1 MDFAAVVILEVLY
14 AIASLVLISAGLAVV
29 FGMMRVINLA
39 HGEFLMLGGYAA
51 IVSVKLGINIY
62 VGMLVIAPLV
72 VGLIGLVIE
81 RCVIQ
86 FLYGRM
92 LDTMLATWGL
102 SLLLTGV
109 AAMIF
114 GNTTTGISTPIGGF
128 AIGSY
133 QASGYNIFI
142 ILAGAAVIAAIFV
155 VLKTTRLGLIARGAM
170 QSADMASG
178 LGHNPRRI
186 YMVTFTLGAA
196 LSGLAGGILAPLTG
210 LTPTSGGLYV
220 AKAFIT
226 VISGGAAVV
235 TGTVSSAALFGTLT
249 QLTTL
254 ASTPVWGDVAMLL
267 AAIVLLRLLP
277 RGITGR
283 FFTRQV

>member
-1 MDFAAVVILEVLY
+1 MDFAAVVTLEVLY
-14 AIASLVLISAGLAVV
+14 ALASLVLISAGLAVV

-51 IVSVKLGINIY
+51 IVSVKAGINIY
-62 VGMLVIAPLV
+62 IGMLVIAPLV
-72 VGLIGLVIE
+72 VGAIGLVIE

-109 AAMIF
+109 ATMIF

-128 AIGSY
+128 AIGNY

-142 ILAGAAVIAAIFV
+142 MLAGMAVMAVIFI

-196 LSGLAGGILAPLTG
+196 LSG
-210 LTPTSGGLYV
+210 
-220 AKAFIT
+220 
-226 VISGGAAVV
+226 
-235 TGTVSSAALFGTLT
+235 
-249 QLTTL
+249 
-254 ASTPVWGDVAMLL
+254 
-267 AAIVLLRLLP
+267 
-277 RGITGR
+277 
-283 FFTRQV
+283 

>member
-1 MDFAAVVILEVLY
+1 MDFAAVIILEVLY
-14 AIASLVLISAGLAVV
+14 AIASLALISAGLAVV

-51 IVSVKLGINIY
+51 IVSVRAGLNIY
-62 VGMLVIAPLV
+62 VAMLVVAPLV
-72 VGLIGLVIE
+72 VGIIGLIIE

-109 AAMIF
+109 VTMIF

-142 ILAGAAVIAAIFV
+142 MLAGIAVIAVIFT

-178 LGHNPRRI
+178 LGHNPKRI

-220 AKAFIT
+220 SKAFIT

-235 TGTVSSAALFGTLT
+235 TGTVSSSALFGTLT
-249 QLTTL
+249 QLTML
-254 ASTPVWGDVAMLL
+254 LSTPVWGDVAMLF

-283 FFTRQV
+283 LLRRQV

>member
-1 MDFAAVVILEVLY
+1 MDFAAVIILEVLY
-14 AIASLVLISAGLAVV
+14 AIASLALISAGLAVV

-51 IVSVKLGINIY
+51 IVSVRAGLNIY
-62 VGMLVIAPLV
+62 VAMLVVAPLV
-72 VGLIGLVIE
+72 VGIIGLIIE

-109 AAMIF
+109 VTMIF

-142 ILAGAAVIAAIFV
+142 MLAGIAVIAVIFT

-178 LGHNPRRI
+178 LGHNPKRI

-220 AKAFIT
+220 SKAFIT

-235 TGTVSSAALFGTLT
+235 TGTVSSSALFGTLT
-249 QLTTL
+249 QLTML
-254 ASTPVWGDVAMLL
+254 LSTPVWGDVAMLF

-283 FFTRQV
+283 FFRRQV

>member
-1 MDFAAVVILEVLY
+1 MDFAVVIILEVLY
-14 AIASLVLISAGLAVV
+14 AIASLALISAGLAVV

-51 IVSVKLGINIY
+51 IVSVKAGLNIY
-62 VGMLVIAPLV
+62 IAMLVVAPLV
-72 VGLIGLVIE
+72 VGIIGLIIE

-109 AAMIF
+109 VTMIF
-114 GNTTTGISTPIGGF
+114 GNTTTGISTPISGF

-142 ILAGAAVIAAIFV
+142 MLAGIAVIAAIFT

-178 LGHNPRRI
+178 LGHNPKRI

-235 TGTVSSAALFGTLT
+235 TGTVSSSALFGTLT
-249 QLTTL
+249 QLTML
-254 ASTPVWGDVAMLL
+254 LSTPVWGDVAMLF

-283 FFTRQV
+283 FFRRQV